1 MDNFCLMIKVEN
13 FLEDKD
19 FGFEIK
25 NKLGTTISK
34 LAKERMYS
42 IPAYQREI
50 RWGAENVHILMEDLV
65 GTKKFLGT
73 ILLNKVD
80 DLNYEIIDGQQ
91 RISVFILILKAIAK
105 KTNQSFSLCNFQNK
119 TYEHLFDVLDLDFNE
134 ESILAHANK
143 DQYIESDILEQRP
156 RFEII
161 WKAIMQKLEPMN
173 PEQISKL
180 KENLLYSELNIIFA
194 NDENSNIYVDYY
206 LDLNDKSVPLDNIDI
221 LKANLFKIDFRL
233 MATEWASVQKAIKEL
248 RTIGLK
254 NYSLETFYYHYFA
267 CSVNEYIDYKLS
279 TLKTDL
285 KFEKPIEI
293 HGHTYEAGTNILKA
307 IQDRQY
313 FSSAISQ
320 LKGVTTFLKNVY
332 QNDGLAQ
339 IKQKLR
345 DGHCD
350 NNTIECIFAIVS
362 AIIRIDD
369 EVPKMLIMKYF
380 LDILNKDSINKNDV
394 KIIFYIYVYSILF
407 TLTGGKKE
415 SSKLVRIVLSPDW
428 IDKLKRATIRLWD
441 ESIGKINYWKKV
453 TSNGKVTDTSGQ
465 YLPKHIMAIKEFAVV
480 DVAAVSI
487 KFNQKNLKAFL
498 TSSTCTAEHFFINKS
513 HKVSFKY
520 GPRSSDA
527 EIVLAKSLTKYI
539 SCPVNYLYITS
550 DANGDLGDLSIKDKI
565 ELLNTKGRSAFSSDM
580 SFEYFKKAK
589 EAFDA
594 DGSFPDLSRF
604 TTKSKA
610 LAALRKYYKEQLAGI
625 MDSYVKKIK

>member
-1 MDNFCLMIKVEN
+1 ME
-13 FLEDKD
+13 E
-19 FGFEIK
+19 
-25 NKLGTTISK
+25 NKLFER
-34 LAKERMYS
+34 AKEAIQAFDIAEEMCVVGPYGSGHINDTFLVEGEKNCILQRMNRN
-42 IPAYQREI
+42 IFVKP
-50 RWGAENVHILMEDLV
+50 
-65 GTKKFLGT
+65 
-73 ILLNKVD
+73 
-80 DLNYEIIDGQQ
+80 
-91 RISVFILILKAIAK
+91 
-105 KTNQSFSLCNFQNK
+105 
-119 TYEHLFDVLDLDFNE
+119 E
-134 ESILAHANK
+134 E
-143 DQYIESDILEQRP
+143 
-156 RFEII
+156 
-161 WKAIMQKLEPMN
+161 
-173 PEQISKL
+173 
-180 KENLLYSELNIIFA
+180 
-194 NDENSNIYVDYY
+194 V
-206 LDLNDKSVPLDNIDI
+206 
-221 LKANLFKIDFRL
+221 
-233 MATEWASVQKAIKEL
+233 MA
-248 RTIGLK
+248 
-254 NYSLETFYYHYFA
+254 
-267 CSVNEYIDYKLS
+267 
-279 TLKTDL
+279 
-285 KFEKPIEI
+285 
-293 HGHTYEAGTNILKA
+293 NIL
-307 IQDRQY
+307 
-313 FSSAISQ
+313 
-320 LKGVTTFLKNVY
+320 GVTTFLKNVY

-565 ELLNTKGRSAFSSDM
+565 ELVINN
-580 SFEYFKKAK
+580 E
-589 EAFDA
+589 
-594 DGSFPDLSRF
+594 
-604 TTKSKA
+604 
-610 LAALRKYYKEQLAGI
+610 
-625 MDSYVKKIK
+625 